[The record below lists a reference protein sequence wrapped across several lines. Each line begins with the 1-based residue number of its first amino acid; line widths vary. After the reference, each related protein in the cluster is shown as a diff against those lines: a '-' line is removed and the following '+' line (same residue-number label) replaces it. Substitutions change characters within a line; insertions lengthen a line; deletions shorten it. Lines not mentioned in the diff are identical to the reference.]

1 MSPSVGEAWNNRELG
16 ELASL
21 RELVAATPEVTRA
34 QRWAARLVAALFG
47 RWVWVRGV
55 ERIATAPVPTV
66 FALNHNNA
74 IETILVAAVLTFLR
88 GRVPGF
94 LVDWMYVQLPVV
106 GWIVR
111 LCEPIP
117 VFSKPAKFRL
127 YERLRLAAR
136 RRSPVDGAAA
146 ALAAG
151 RDVALFPEGRRN
163 GSAERLEAGRLG
175 IGRLVLETGAT
186 VVPIGLRFPAARR
199 SGRVPLIGRLEV
211 EVGEELRFDIER
223 LSLLAE
229 SAGPVNVGERRAF
242 AALVVERVMTEL
254 SRLSGKCRR
263 RRPGEGHQ
271 LRRRNVSGLPA
282 SAG

>member
-1 MSPSVGEAWNNRELG
+1 VA
-16 ELASL
+16 
-21 RELVAATPEVTRA
+21 LV
-34 QRWAARLVAALFG
+34 FG
-47 RWVWVRGV
+47 PWVSVRGV
-55 ERIATAPVPTV
+55 ERIAAAPRPTV

-74 IETILVAAVLTFLR
+74 VETILIAAVLTFVR

-94 LVDWMYVQLPVV
+94 LVDWMYVHLPVV

-127 YERLRLAAR
+127 YERLRLSAR

-146 ALAAG
+146 ALVAV

-163 GSAERLEAGRLG
+163 GSAGSLEAGRPG

-186 VVPIGLRFPAARR
+186 VVPIGLRFPAATR
-199 SGRVPLIGRLEV
+199 SGRVPLVGRLEV

-223 LSLLAE
+223 LSLVAE
-229 SAGPVNVGERRAF
+229 SSGPVNAGERRAF

-254 SRLSGKCRR
+254 SRLSGKRR
-263 RRPGEGHQ
+263 RRHPGEAHQ
-271 LRRRNVSGLPA
+271 IRPSNVSGLPA

>member
-1 MSPSVGEAWNNRELG
+1 MFPSVGEAWNNRELG
-16 ELASL
+16 ERASL
-21 RELVAATPEVTRA
+21 RELVAATPEVRPA
-34 QRWAARLVAALFG
+34 QRWAARSVAALFG

-55 ERIATAPVPTV
+55 ERIATAPRSTV

-74 IETILVAAVLTFLR
+74 IETILIAAVLTFAR

-94 LVDWMYVQLPVV
+94 LVDWMYVHLPVV

-163 GSAERLEAGRLG
+163 GSAERLEAGRPG

-186 VVPIGLRFPAARR
+186 VVPIGLRFPAADRC
-199 SGRVPLIGRLEV
+199 GKVPLIGRLEV
-211 EVGEELRFDIER
+211 EVGEPLRFDVER

-229 SAGPVNVGERRAF
+229 SAEPLSSGQRRAF
-242 AALVVERVMTEL
+242 AALVVERVMAEL
-254 SRLSGKCRR
+254 SKLSGKRR
-263 RRPGEGHQ
+263 RRPTAAADPAC
-271 LRRRNVSGLPA
+271 RRNVSGLPA
-282 SAG
+282 GAG